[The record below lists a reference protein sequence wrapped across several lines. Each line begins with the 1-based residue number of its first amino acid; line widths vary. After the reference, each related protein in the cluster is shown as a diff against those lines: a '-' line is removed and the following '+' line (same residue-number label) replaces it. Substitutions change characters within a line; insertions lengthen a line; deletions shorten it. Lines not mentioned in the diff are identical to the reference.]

1 MSQMLETHQF
11 QSSLVNFLQPCPQN
25 DSKNGSTTISLA
37 GGEQGISRK
46 IQRARRISWKMARPS
61 IRQFLAQRDGRNGGG
76 GRVMQ
81 FRLIEVKTGFT
92 GTVFHCLVYTSL
104 WPASRDRGFTYGN
117 KKNEQRYVCK
127 FSDEAIPGGYSILV
141 AKFTFVTILFFFFL
155 FLSFF
160 FFPLPPHFSSTSFHY
175 SVVVRPILF
184 PLSRGMKYGLERLA
198 VSERR
203 RKNSNNNNNNNSM
216 IIIIIIIARRLVSIG
231 IDRRR

>member
-1 MSQMLETHQF
+1 
-11 QSSLVNFLQPCPQN
+11 
-25 DSKNGSTTISLA
+25 
-37 GGEQGISRK
+37 
-46 IQRARRISWKMARPS
+46 MARPS
-61 IRQFLAQRDGRNGGG
+61 IRQFLVQRDGRNGGG

-141 AKFTFVTILFFFFL
+141 AKFTFVTILFFFSFF

-160 FFPLPPHFSSTSFHY
+160 PPPSPPSPLQFYVVSLFSRCSTDSFSSF
-175 SVVVRPILF
+175 
-184 PLSRGMKYGLERLA
+184 ERN
-198 VSERR
+198 EIWFGTFG
-203 RKNSNNNNNNNSM
+203 RK
-216 IIIIIIIARRLVSIG
+216 REKKKK
-231 IDRRR
+231 

>member
-1 MSQMLETHQF
+1 
-11 QSSLVNFLQPCPQN
+11 
-25 DSKNGSTTISLA
+25 
-37 GGEQGISRK
+37 
-46 IQRARRISWKMARPS
+46 MARPS

-141 AKFTFVTILFFFFL
+141 AKFTFVTILFFFSFF

-160 FFPLPPHFSSTSFHY
+160 PPPSFFSACFFFLN
-175 SVVVRPILF
+175 LF
-184 PLSRGMKYGLERLA
+184 DSRYVCGARNVTQIAVYIFKVYGTKE
-198 VSERR
+198 
-203 RKNSNNNNNNNSM
+203 
-216 IIIIIIIARRLVSIG
+216 
-231 IDRRR
+231 

>member
-1 MSQMLETHQF
+1 
-11 QSSLVNFLQPCPQN
+11 
-25 DSKNGSTTISLA
+25 
-37 GGEQGISRK
+37 
-46 IQRARRISWKMARPS
+46 MARPS

-160 FFPLPPHFSSTSFHY
+160 FSPSLPSLPP
-175 SVVVRPILF
+175 SVLRRFIIQSLF
-184 PLSRGMKYGLERLA
+184 
-198 VSERR
+198 
-203 RKNSNNNNNNNSM
+203 
-216 IIIIIIIARRLVSIG
+216 
-231 IDRRR
+231 DRFFFLFREE